1 MAEVNGEAPQTNGH
15 TSPPSQST
23 ATAAASSQPAAT
35 PIPAHNNAVP
45 NISINDSGLGKRPR
59 DARLIHMLLSSLQVS
74 AYQER
79 VPLQLLDFAY
89 RHSSSI
95 LCDALHLSSDAYVS
109 QQTRARDAPPGGGM
123 RDADGQVSSAAVQFA
138 IQSRMQ
144 YQYGGGSGGGGLS
157 KDFLLET
164 AQKRNAVQLP
174 RVLTHEWGVRL
185 PGERFVQTGVPWGIK
200 GEWIATDDDESS
212 DIAMGGTEVPE
223 EPGVDEG
230 EEEGEGTMEDL
241 FGGDADMEKE
251 E

>member
-1 MAEVNGEAPQTNGH
+1 MAEVNGDAPQTNGH
-15 TSPPSQST
+15 ASPPSQST
-23 ATAAASSQPAAT
+23 ATVAASSQPATAPAT
-35 PIPAHNNAVP
+35 APIHSVP
-45 NISINDSGLGKRPR
+45 NISIHDSGLGKRPR

-79 VPLQLLDFAY
+79 VPVQLLDFAY

-95 LCDALHLSSDAYVS
+95 LCDALHLSSDAYIS
-109 QQTRARDAPPGGGM
+109 QTTRARDAPPGGGM
-123 RDADGQVSSAAVQFA
+123 RDADGQVSSVAVQFA

-200 GEWIATDDDESS
+200 GEWVATDDDDSGDTE
-212 DIAMGGTEVPE
+212 MGGVDVPE
-223 EPGVDEG
+223 EQGVEG
-230 EEEGEGTMEDL
+230 GEEGEGTMEDL
-241 FGGDADMEKE
+241 FGGDADMDKDE
-251 E
+251 

>member
-1 MAEVNGEAPQTNGH
+1 MAEVNGDAPQTNGH
-15 TSPPSQST
+15 ASPPSQST
-23 ATAAASSQPAAT
+23 ATVAASSQPATAPAT
-35 PIPAHNNAVP
+35 APIHSVP
-45 NISINDSGLGKRPR
+45 NISIHDSGLGKRPR

-79 VPLQLLDFAY
+79 VPT
-89 RHSSSI
+89 
-95 LCDALHLSSDAYVS
+95 
-109 QQTRARDAPPGGGM
+109 TRARDAPPGGGM
-123 RDADGQVSSAAVQFA
+123 RDADGQVSSVAVQFA

-200 GEWIATDDDESS
+200 GEWVATDDDDSGDTE
-212 DIAMGGTEVPE
+212 MGGVDVPE
-223 EPGVDEG
+223 EQGVEG
-230 EEEGEGTMEDL
+230 GEEGEGTMEDL
-241 FGGDADMEKE
+241 FGGDADMDKDE
-251 E
+251 

>member
-15 TSPPSQST
+15 ASPPSQST
-23 ATAAASSQPAAT
+23 ATAAASSQPATAPA
-35 PIPAHNNAVP
+35 PIHTNAVP
-45 NISINDSGLGKRPR
+45 NISISDSGLGKRPR

-109 QQTRARDAPPGGGM
+109 QTTRARDAPPGGGM
-123 RDADGQVSSAAVQFA
+123 RDADGQVSASAVQFA

-200 GEWIATDDDESS
+200 GEWVATDDDESG
-212 DIAMGGTEVPE
+212 DVAMGGVDVPE
-223 EPGVDEG
+223 EQGEGG
-230 EEEGEGTMEDL
+230 EEEGEGTMEDI
-241 FGGDADMEKE
+241 FGEDADMDKE